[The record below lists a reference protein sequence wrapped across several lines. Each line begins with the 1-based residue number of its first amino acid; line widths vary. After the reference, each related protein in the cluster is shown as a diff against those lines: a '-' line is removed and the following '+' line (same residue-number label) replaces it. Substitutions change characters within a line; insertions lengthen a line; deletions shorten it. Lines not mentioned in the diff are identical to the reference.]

1 MKKKLVCIILT
12 ITILIIAAT
21 AILQVKSNKS
31 NFLENAMDKMPWGIS
46 QEEALK
52 VLGIK
57 EYTKTEQEKKTELDE
72 LFIYTNILIEN
83 FKVHGSPAVVLLTFM
98 KTNTDQELGLSS
110 IKISYKDNNLEAVK
124 TKQLDI
130 NKMTLE
136 DNYASD
142 NSLMIQKGQ
151 LGDLSEE
158 ELTNYVDNIN
168 NAVAS
173 TSIKGGTTLEK
184 AKQEM
189 STAPLYTLKVIPSDK
204 DYTSVMIS
212 GYYFVLTQKIGN
224 Q

>member
-136 DNYASD
+136 DNYTSD

-168 NAVAS
+168 NAVVS
-173 TSIKGGTTLEK
+173 TSTKGGTTLEK
-184 AKQEM
+184 AKREM